1 MKMNKEAY
9 LRVVS
14 VFIMALIV
22 SFPFYPSYALALQDD
37 ITSQYMGMESS
48 IPYDIDYITHID
60 VPESPE
66 ACIAKHE
73 QTSDLVEMF
82 DNDLIATLTNV
93 IDLIKA
99 ICSIKSTIETLY
111 NAITTV
117 LGHPA
122 GACCVVKPLLV
133 PVCTAMISAKVKLEL
148 SFTFLDMT
156 CCIASCEWYYGKGDC
171 GLGFGGTVIT
181 GLATATGVLGK
192 FGVDP
197 ETSIYAAALC
207 PPAIL
212 THIKR
217 LKLIYQTYDC
227 CIQEACQKGINTEIC
242 ETDLEVQT
250 CIFWEGGVTKV
261 IAQVIIQV
269 IIKLIVMIIEAATEK
284 PLSSWMPLISC
295 LFSWFQ
301 VVHVP
306 ATLTSML
313 VTINDLENSFDEP
326 DCSDLDFD
334 TEYKAPEPV
343 PTYLRLEDTDGDGRY
358 DKIEEVNKT
367 SGVTGAVV
375 GSGITGMAI
384 PPSLYAIPTPETKK
398 VTDSQKSDQIDNTKE
413 TKGAKSED
421 TMTTDSQQKETKTG
435 LTLEEVP
442 SYDNWLDTQLKE
454 QEYFRKIILAK
465 EQQKKSRK
473 ELTEILEYFGAMY
486 LESGI
491 DEKIEERC
499 REKAESSEPEN
510 PTPSDNTL
518 ASNALAGFE
527 KDKCSDLPIE
537 TSISVQ
543 ASKSEKNEDTN
554 TYTYKYTYSV
564 LSCSQDLD
572 LMIKLQDSRTMTIE
586 TYSLPKGNPSIK
598 SGSVNST
605 FTFTEICLHT
615 DDYDIGENGVFC
627 SPVSGVN

>member
-1 MKMNKEAY
+1 MNKEAY

-37 ITSQYMGMESS
+37 IASQYMGMESS

-82 DNDLIATLTNV
+82 DNDLIVTLTNV

-122 GACCVVKPLLV
+122 GACCPGKPLLI

-148 SFTFLDMT
+148 SFTFLDTT

-181 GLATATGVLGK
+181 GLATATGVLGG

-269 IIKLIVMIIEAATEK
+269 IINLLVIIIEAALEK
-284 PLSSWMPLISC
+284 PLSSWMPLVSC

-306 ATLTSML
+306 ATLASML
-313 VTINDLENSFDEP
+313 TTINSLEDSFDEP

-343 PTYLRLEDTDGDGRY
+343 PTYLRLEDTDGDSRY

-367 SGVTGAVV
+367 PGVTGAVV
-375 GSGITGMAI
+375 GSRITGQA
-384 PPSLYAIPTPETKK
+384 
-398 VTDSQKSDQIDNTKE
+398 
-413 TKGAKSED
+413 
-421 TMTTDSQQKETKTG
+421 
-435 LTLEEVP
+435 LEEVP

-454 QEYFRKIILAK
+454 QEYFGKIILAK
-465 EQQKKSRK
+465 EQEKKSKK
-473 ELTEILEYFGAMY
+473 ELTEIMEYFSAMY
-486 LESGI
+486 LEPGI

-499 REKAESSEPEN
+499 REKAESSEPES
-510 PTPSDNTL
+510 PTPSSNTL

-527 KDKCSDLPIE
+527 KDKCADLPIE
-537 TSISVQ
+537 TSLTVQ
-543 ASKSEKNEDTN
+543 ASKSKDAN
-554 TYTYKYTYSV
+554 TYIYTYSYSV
-564 LSCSQDLD
+564 LSCKQDLN
-572 LMIKLQDSRTMTIE
+572 LIIQLQDSRTLTIE
-586 TYSLPKGNPSIK
+586 TYSLSKGNPSIK
-598 SGSVNST
+598 SGSINST

>member
-1 MKMNKEAY
+1 MNKEAY

-22 SFPFYPSYALALQDD
+22 SFPFYPSYALGLQDE
-37 ITSQYMGMESS
+37 IASQYRGMEAS
-48 IPYDIDYITHID
+48 IPYDIDYITHLD

-156 CCIASCEWYYGKGDC
+156 CCIASCEWYYGNGDC

-181 GLATATGVLGK
+181 GLATATGVLGN

-269 IIKLIVMIIEAATEK
+269 IIKIIVMIIEAATEK

-334 TEYKAPEPV
+334 IDTEYIPV

-384 PPSLYAIPTPETKK
+384 PTSLYAISTPETKK

-421 TMTTDSQQKETKTG
+421 TMTTDS
-435 LTLEEVP
+435 
-442 SYDNWLDTQLKE
+442 
-454 QEYFRKIILAK
+454 
-465 EQQKKSRK
+465 QQKKSRK

-499 REKAESSEPEN
+499 REKAESSEPES
-510 PTPSDNTL
+510 PAPSSNTL

-527 KDKCSDLPIE
+527 EDKCSDLPIE
-537 TSISVQ
+537 TSIAVQ

-554 TYTYKYTYSV
+554 TYTYEYTYSI
-564 LSCSQDLD
+564 LSCKQDLD
-572 LMIKLQDSRTMTIE
+572 LIIKLQDSRTMTIE